1 MEARRINDMKN
12 AVRWVLG
19 ARRVNQKS
27 RKVKAGP
34 KKPGGSSKRSK
45 VKLGKKS
52 QRVQKVGWSKESG
65 EGKSQRVTKVI

>member
-34 KKPGGSSKRSK
+34 KKPGG
-45 VKLGKKS
+45 VKS
-52 QRVQKVGWSKESG
+52 EVG
-65 EGKSQRVTKVI
+65 